1 MEQVSHRVRLE
12 NNTSLRFFP
21 QTKDIQES
29 KSGEKGKEVYE

>member
-1 MEQVSHRVRLE
+1 MEPLSHSVRLE
-12 NNTSLRFFP
+12 NNRELKFSP